1 MTTRKIE
8 TTMSLCVIALTKYI
22 MDLKKINYEDA
33 YRFLLGLELYNLLND
48 EDSRMF
54 LETNE
59 YLCEACRIEIEEGID
74 AFYEYINK

>member
-1 MTTRKIE
+1 MTTSKIE

-22 MDLKKINYEDA
+22 MDLKKINHEES
-33 YRFLLGLELYNLLND
+33 YRFLLGLEIYTLLND

>member
-1 MTTRKIE
+1 MTTSQIE
-8 TTMSLCVIALTKYI
+8 TTMSLCIIAVTKHI
-22 MDLKKINYEDA
+22 MKMKNIGHEEA
-33 YRFLLGLELYNLLND
+33 YKFLLGLEIYTLLND
-48 EDSRMF
+48 ADSRMF